1 MPAEEGVSQELV
13 VVVAGGGRLAPSA
26 AAAVPAGARVIAAD
40 SGLDA
45 AQAVGLEVAL
55 AVGDFDS
62 ASPDALAR
70 AERAGA
76 RIDRHPV
83 EKDETDLELALDA
96 AAALDPERILV
107 LAPRG
112 GRLDHELSGLLVL
125 ASERFASIQIDALV
139 GEAWVNVVRGTRVL
153 AGRPGERVSLLA
165 VNGPA
170 EGVTTEGLVYPL
182 RGETL
187 EPGSTRGVSNIIAS
201 AQARVEVVRGVLLAI
216 LSGADP

>member
-70 AERAGA
+70 AERAGT
-76 RIDRHPV
+76 RIDRHPA

-96 AAALDPERILV
+96 AATLAPERILV
-107 LAPRG
+107 LAARG
-112 GRLDHELSGLLVL
+112 GRLDHELSGLLAL
-125 ASERFASIQIDALV
+125 ASVRFASIRVDALV
-139 GEAWVNVVRGTRVL
+139 GDAWVHVVRDTREL
-153 AGRPGERVSLLA
+153 DGAPGELVSLLA

-170 EGVTTEGLVYPL
+170 EGVTTEGLV
-182 RGETL
+182 
-187 EPGSTRGVSNIIAS
+187 
-201 AQARVEVVRGVLLAI
+201 
-216 LSGADP
+216 

>member
-70 AERAGA
+70 AERAGT
-76 RIDRHPV
+76 RIDRHPA

-96 AAALDPERILV
+96 AATLAPERILV
-107 LAPRG
+107 LAARG
-112 GRLDHELSGLLVL
+112 GRLDHELSGLLAL
-125 ASERFASIQIDALV
+125 ASVRFASIRVDALV
-139 GEAWVNVVRGTRVL
+139 GDAWVHVVRDTREL
-153 AGRPGERVSLLA
+153 DGAPGDLVSLLA

-187 EPGSTRGVSNIIAS
+187 EPGSTRGVSNVFAS
-201 AQARVEVVRGVLLAI
+201 AQARVEVARGVLLAI

>member
-70 AERAGA
+70 AERAGT
-76 RIDRHPV
+76 RIDRHPA

-96 AAALDPERILV
+96 AATLAPERILV
-107 LAPRG
+107 LAARG
-112 GRLDHELSGLLVL
+112 GRLDHELSGLLAL
-125 ASERFASIQIDALV
+125 ASVRFASIRVDALV
-139 GEAWVNVVRGTRVL
+139 GDAWVHVVRDTREL
-153 AGRPGERVSLLA
+153 DGAPGELVSLLA

-187 EPGSTRGVSNIIAS
+187 EPGSTRGVSNVFAS
-201 AQARVEVVRGVLLAI
+201 AQARVEVARGVLLAI